1 MDNLDEFTEA
11 RIIDEIKNFSDADLE
26 DVLMNLTPTERN
38 ILCLRH
44 GIRDPKL
51 PKDKAKALAYIA
63 KKFVETKARIKELED
78 KAMNR
83 LK

>member
-1 MDNLDEFTEA
+1 
-11 RIIDEIKNFSDADLE
+11 
-26 DVLMNLTPTERN
+26 MNLTPTERN

>member
-44 GIRDPKL
+44 DIKTKQRLWHTSPKSL
-51 PKDKAKALAYIA
+51 S
-63 KKFVETKARIKELED
+63 
-78 KAMNR
+78 R
-83 LK
+83 LRRASRSSKTRQ